1 MKEIKIVIDSICLG
15 DTLSW
20 IPYVDKLQKETN
32 HKVYLA
38 CNYSDLFEKEY
49 KNIHFVKADETYLIN
64 QIKHNP
70 DYMLATSTLPY
81 NWQTMP
87 QQKIASD
94 ILDIKYKEIKP
105 KVTVPDKP
113 RNIMGKYVTIACHS
127 TAQLKYWNNFDGWQ
141 EVVDFLRSEGYNVVC
156 IDKHRVFGAEDI
168 SMVNGIPNRVI
179 DKTSSNLTLFDRMID
194 LKYAD
199 FHIGLASGLSW
210 LSWAVGTHVHVISGF
225 STTDELFKSGITKS
239 LPTSKDI
246 CQGCWN
252 SKDFNWIKNRHDWG
266 VCPEHKDTP
275 RQFECSKS
283 ITGEQVINDI
293 KKLIKKN

>member
-87 QQKIASD
+87 QQKIAYD
-94 ILDIKYKEIKP
+94 ILDIK
-105 KVTVPDKP
+105 
-113 RNIMGKYVTIACHS
+113 
-127 TAQLKYWNNFDGWQ
+127 L
-141 EVVDFLRSEGYNVVC
+141 LL
-156 IDKHRVFGAEDI
+156 
-168 SMVNGIPNRVI
+168 
-179 DKTSSNLTLFDRMID
+179 SN
-194 LKYAD
+194 
-199 FHIGLASGLSW
+199 
-210 LSWAVGTHVHVISGF
+210 
-225 STTDELFKSGITKS
+225 
-239 LPTSKDI
+239 
-246 CQGCWN
+246 
-252 SKDFNWIKNRHDWG
+252 
-266 VCPEHKDTP
+266 
-275 RQFECSKS
+275 
-283 ITGEQVINDI
+283 
-293 KKLIKKN
+293 

>member
-20 IPYVDKLQKETN
+20 IPYVDKFQKETN
-32 HKVYLA
+32 HKVYIA

-94 ILDIKYKEIKP
+94 ILDIKYKEKKP

-113 RNIMGKYVTIACHS
+113 RNIMGKYVTIACH
-127 TAQLKYWNNFDGWQ
+127 
-141 EVVDFLRSEGYNVVC
+141 
-156 IDKHRVFGAEDI
+156 
-168 SMVNGIPNRVI
+168 
-179 DKTSSNLTLFDRMID
+179 
-194 LKYAD
+194 
-199 FHIGLASGLSW
+199 
-210 LSWAVGTHVHVISGF
+210 
-225 STTDELFKSGITKS
+225 
-239 LPTSKDI
+239 
-246 CQGCWN
+246 
-252 SKDFNWIKNRHDWG
+252 
-266 VCPEHKDTP
+266 
-275 RQFECSKS
+275 
-283 ITGEQVINDI
+283 
-293 KKLIKKN
+293 